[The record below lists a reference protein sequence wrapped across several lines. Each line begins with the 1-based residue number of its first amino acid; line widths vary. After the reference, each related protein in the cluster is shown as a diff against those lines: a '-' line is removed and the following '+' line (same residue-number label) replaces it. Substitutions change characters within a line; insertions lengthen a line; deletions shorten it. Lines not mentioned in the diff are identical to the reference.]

1 MNAITEKQLNFIE
14 RLSGERE
21 VPVAG
26 RTAQEANTIARWEDS
41 IELASAVQHYGSFDV
56 ALSESKFVN
65 RREAS
70 QVIDFLLSLPK
81 KQVEQQSADQ
91 PEIGVYVLPN
101 GTIVQAKPNKA
112 KTNVYTKRW
121 VTIGGER
128 LVDATEEH
136 VHGEWEYAPELKRE
150 IRPEYK
156 MTLEQAKDF
165 ILRYGQCARCG
176 RRLKAAESVE
186 RGIGPVCQRYF
197 SFAA

>member
-1 MNAITEKQLNFIE
+1 MNQITEKQLSFIE
-14 RLSGERE
+14 RLTRERE
-21 VPVAG
+21 IPVAG
-26 RTAQEANTIARWEDS
+26 QTEDEANTIARWEDS
-41 IELASAVQHYGSFDV
+41 IELASAVRHYGSLD
-56 ALSESKFVN
+56 AAIGESKFVSKH
-65 RREAS
+65 EAS
-70 QVIDFLLSLPK
+70 KVIDWLLSLPK
-81 KQVEQQSADQ
+81 KTVDRQVDQ
-91 PEIGVYVLPN
+91 PEVGVYVLPD
-101 GTIVQAKPNKA
+101 GTIVKAQPNKA
-112 KTNVYTKRW
+112 KTNVYTLRW

-136 VHGEWEYAPELKRE
+136 VHGEWDYEPGLKKL